1 MLTNAKSIPPYISKI
16 LAGIEGIGMP
26 VMLTKM
32 SSFEAADVVNTMRRA
47 LHPLASEHGGVQQGK
62 LETAQMLIDKHIDP
76 AFVDAMVAPSSTVRD
91 MSPLI
96 FKHNMFSAA
105 RKNKQKIVLPEVAS
119 KPS

>member
-1 MLTNAKSIPPYISKI
+1 MALIRYKMLT
-16 LAGIEGIGMP
+16 E
-26 VMLTKM
+26 M
-32 SSFEAADVVNTMRRA
+32 SSFQAADVVNTMGRA
-47 LHPLASEHGGVQQGK
+47 LHPLATEKGGLQQGK
-62 LETAQMLIDKHIDP
+62 LETAQMLIDKYIDP
-76 AFVDAMVAPSSTVRD
+76 AFVDAMVAPSTTARD